1 MMSIHLIYNY
11 IDVVTKSGYHFYG
24 GSQLLFDN
32 MIRRCG
38 CSLIAAA
45 DVILYI
51 RGRRKPIELDD
62 YKAYVEKLSPAFP
75 YIPYKGIP
83 GFVLSMYLNVY
94 FRICRLNYHAHFG
107 GLSPLSACVNSL
119 GLSLS
124 NKKCV
129 RDRSCKCISA
139 IQHIR
144 EALAA
149 DLPVI
154 LCIGPGVHQSFSPRE
169 LRGLMLYDIYDDA
182 AQVSTADDSK
192 LKTAQ
197 APYSADKHGTSDMP
211 CFRTNHDYI
220 AADKSGCTA
229 QNRTGSLM
237 PVKRVRSHFVV
248 ITAIDEANDLLT
260 VSSWGTR
267 YYIRL
272 SELCRYSAYDMCGLY
287 TNIIC
292 LDRKHR

>member
-11 IDVVTKSGYHFYG
+11 IDVVTRNGYHFYG

-94 FRICRLNYHAHFG
+94 FRICRFNYHAHFG

-154 LCIGPGVHQSFSPRE
+154 LCIGPGVHQSFKPRE
-169 LRGLMLYDIYDDA
+169 LRGLMLYDIYED
-182 AQVSTADDSK
+182 TA
-192 LKTAQ
+192 T
-197 APYSADKHGTSDMP
+197 
-211 CFRTNHDYI
+211 
-220 AADKSGCTA
+220 
-229 QNRTGSLM
+229 LM

-272 SELCRYSAYDMCGLY
+272 SELCHYSAYDLCGLY

-292 LDRKHR
+292 LDRNHR